1 MLQATETRLV
11 GIYFLFKQRGKPAP
25 ACGRAGLTSAH
36 RGRNEVLTSGKSNE
50 GAKPADECPQM
61 EERSSDLCLSNEE
74 NRLPLVGHPNILRAD
89 ASDEETSP
97 AMIR

>member
-50 GAKPADECPQM
+50 
-61 EERSSDLCLSNEE
+61 E